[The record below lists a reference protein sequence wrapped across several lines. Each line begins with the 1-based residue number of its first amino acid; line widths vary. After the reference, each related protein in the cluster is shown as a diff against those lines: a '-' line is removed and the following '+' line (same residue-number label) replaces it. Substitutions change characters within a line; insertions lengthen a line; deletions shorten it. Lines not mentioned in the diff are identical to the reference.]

1 MPEKRHICPNNC
13 GDEFITTAHVVQDW
27 KVDGLGNFIE
37 AVNPAVETTHKP
49 DVDNIWTCATCGTEA
64 ILSE

>member
-27 KVDGLGNFIE
+27 KVDGLERNVFIVDISMDKLKE
-37 AVNPAVETTHKP
+37 GDYK
-49 DVDNIWTCATCGTEA
+49 DNIA
-64 ILSE
+64 IFGEEQI